1 MLKDV
6 FPRLYQH
13 LPLDLLGMHFN
24 ERIFELIYDADL
36 QVKLAAL
43 EFLFGSC
50 ELFPA

>member
-1 MLKDV
+1 VLKDV

-13 LPLDLLGMHFN
+13 LPQDLLGIHFN
-24 ERIFELIYDADL
+24 ERIFELIYDTDQ

-50 ELFPA
+50 